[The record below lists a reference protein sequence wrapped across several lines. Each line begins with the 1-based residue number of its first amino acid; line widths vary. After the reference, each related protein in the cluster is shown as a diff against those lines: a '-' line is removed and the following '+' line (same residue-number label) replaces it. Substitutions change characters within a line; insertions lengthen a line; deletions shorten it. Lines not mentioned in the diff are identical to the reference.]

1 LETDCG
7 LGTGAWFCTGTIRSG
22 QNPLRGARDRCHGV
36 SECQVLAEHAG
47 GERTGTSDPLEYFC
61 FNSRFWRVPHHV
73 LRSFAVLL
81 GAVLLHWRRKL
92 HPSGV
97 TPSEALPTPL
107 KAGKIAAACG
117 AAVRRRADSQ
127 KKRCPLR
134 WTIVLFAPCR
144 ELLTVATGTPRVFPR
159 ALGPYTGL
167 PACAAARA
175 AQGINADDSA
185 QNVGYRSPMR
195 YARFATPAFGAS
207 KLHFFGTKAVTLQL
221 YVTQRELDSFAPRR
235 RIRYTP

>member
-1 LETDCG
+1 VLGSVQARSAAGKTRCG
-7 LGTGAWFCTGTIRSG
+7 ELGTDVTAFLNAKFWPSMPAG
-22 QNPLRGARDRCHGV
+22 NELRLRAPWNFFVR
-36 SECQVLAEHAG
+36 
-47 GERTGTSDPLEYFC
+47 
-61 FNSRFWRVPHHV
+61 NSLLRRFPHHL
-73 LRSFAVLL
+73 LRSFSVLL
-81 GAVLLHWRRKL
+81 GAVLLHRRRKL

-107 KAGKIAAACG
+107 EAGKIAAAGG
-117 AAVRRRADSQ
+117 AAVGRGPDSQ

-144 ELLTVATGTPRVFPR
+144 ELLTVATRTPREFPR

-175 AQGINADDSA
+175 AQGINAEDAA
-185 QNVGYRSPMR
+185 QNIGYRSPMR

-207 KLHFFGTKAVTLQL
+207 KLH
-221 YVTQRELDSFAPRR
+221 S
-235 RIRYTP
+235 